1 MPFPGSF
8 LIKALRERRVAQ
20 FLVTYAAAGWLFLQ
34 LVDQVVDRE
43 VLPEVV
49 YRVALTLVLCG
60 FPGAVIVSWFHG
72 AKGAQRAPAREKWML
87 AGVAVFAIGA
97 SAWVA
102 RANLGPIGLGEPA
115 APSEDPSR
123 VAVLYFDA
131 QGGGEDAAFLA
142 SGLTESLIDE
152 LSTVEPL
159 HVISRNG
166 SEAYRDSPLTPDS
179 VGRML
184 GVGTLVSGNVAVAGE
199 RVRVAVR
206 TVSAED
212 GAQMDAARIEFPRA
226 DLFDLQDSLTV
237 QVSEFLRRAIGS
249 EVAVRRRRSGT
260 ASVEAWELFQRA
272 AAAQRA
278 AEEAAG
284 RGDVDIAHQEYERAD
299 GLLAQSEGADG
310 AWIAPAVE
318 RGWIAYRQS
327 RLGGFDRS
335 GYVHWIDQ
343 GLTHA
348 DRGLAI
354 DPGDADAL
362 ELKGTLIYWRYLLN
376 LAGTPEEAEE
386 AFHTA
391 EELFRASVSANPDQ
405 ASALTSLSHLLLNKG
420 ETAQAKLM
428 AERSYAAD
436 PFLDNVD
443 LTLWRLARSSW
454 DLADAVESRR
464 WCDAGLA
471 RFPADYR
478 FRQCQLM
485 LYALPDVEPDPDGA
499 WTRHH
504 EFVERA
510 PHQTAELSEHQGLQY
525 VAMALVRAGLPDSA
539 RAVAVRGRAPADI
552 DPVRDLALL
561 ESITRSWLGDNDE
574 AVRQMG
580 VYLAANPSLVEAFRT
595 SVESGDVHWYHR
607 ELSQDPG
614 FRDLIGAGR

>member
-1 MPFPGSF
+1 M
-8 LIKALRERRVAQ
+8 IKALRERRVAQ
-20 FLVTYAAAGWLFLQ
+20 FLVTYAAAGWLLLQ

-60 FPGAVIVSWFHG
+60 LPGALIVSWFHG

-87 AGVAVFAIGA
+87 AAVGLFAIGA
-97 SAWVA
+97 STWVA
-102 RANLGPIGLGEPA
+102 RAHLGLAADPA
-115 APSEDPSR
+115 AAASVEPHLDPSR

-142 SGLTESLIDE
+142 SGLTESLIDV
-152 LSTVEPL
+152 LSEVDAL

-166 SEAYRDSPLTPDS
+166 SQTYRDTALPPDS
-179 VGRML
+179 VGRVL
-184 GVGTLVSGNVAVAGE
+184 GVGTLVSGRVAVADE
-199 RVRVAVR
+199 RVRVAVS
-206 TVSAED
+206 TVSVDD
-212 GAQMDAARIEFPRA
+212 GSQMDAARIEFPRA
-226 DLFDLQDSLTV
+226 DLFDLQDSLTA
-237 QVSEFLRRAIGS
+237 QVSDFLRRAIGS
-249 EVAVRRRRSGT
+249 ELEIQRRRRGT
-260 ASVEAWELFQRA
+260 ASVEAWERFQRA
-272 AAAQRA
+272 AAAQRDA
-278 AEEAAG
+278 SEAAAH
-284 RGDVDIAHQEYERAD
+284 GDVDAARGDYRRAD
-299 GLLAQSEGADG
+299 TLLAQSEEADG
-310 AWIAPAVE
+310 SWIAPVVE
-318 RGWIAYRQS
+318 RGWIAYRLS

-335 GYVHWIDQ
+335 GYVRWIEE
-343 GLTHA
+343 GVGHA
-348 DRGLAI
+348 DRALAL
-354 DPGDADAL
+354 DANDADAL

-376 LAGTPEEAEE
+376 LAGTPEEAEQ

-391 EELFRASVSANPDQ
+391 EELLRASVNANPDQ

-436 PFLDNVD
+436 PFLDNVH

-471 RFPADYR
+471 RFPEDYR

-485 LYALPDVEPDPDGA
+485 LYALPEVSPDPEA
-499 WTRHH
+499 VWTRHA

-510 PHQTAELSEHQGLQY
+510 PRQTALLNELQGLQY
-525 VAMALVRAGLPDSA
+525 VAMGLVRAGLPDSA
-539 RAVAVRGRAPADI
+539 RAVAVRGRAPPDV

-580 VYLAANPSLVEAFRT
+580 IYLAANPSLVEAYRA
-595 SVESGDVHWYHR
+595 SVESGDIHWYHFQ
-607 ELSQDPG
+607 LSQDPG
-614 FRDLIGAGR
+614 FRDLVGAAH